1 MSWDKPTAGALIEVQ
16 EVGTKLFGGGAL
28 SSKEK
33 EREEEEVMMRCI
45 TRSIM
50 LKEGLHHDRA
60 GDLES
65 ATEGRVGGGMARDD
79 IARTTGPFDDCMI
92 FREVAHQD

>member
-60 GDLES
+60 GDLNLLP
-65 ATEGRVGGGMARDD
+65 RGGWEAGWPAMTSLELRGHST
-79 IARTTGPFDDCMI
+79 IA
-92 FREVAHQD
+92 

>member
-33 EREEEEVMMRCI
+33 KRERGEAMTRRI

-60 GDLES
+60 GDLE
-65 ATEGRVGGGMARDD
+65 VGGGMARDD
-79 IARTTGPFDDCMI
+79 IARTTGPLSAFDDCMI
-92 FREVAHQD
+92 FREVALQD